1 MVDGRSKTKND
12 DKNLS
17 PAALLRANI
26 AQAIKELYT
35 ERHKLFYPENKDYER
50 ILKMLDV
57 FYNNIDELSE
67 KQPSIAVRTTSGFV
81 YRKFDKNIATGTKDF
96 FRFLTIIPPR
106 GSIIR
111 TAAIT
116 ASVNGIT
123 VPRLS
128 YILKTI
134 LEFKFPQYWTEY
146 SGTYMNITAAILK
159 IFNDQS
165 HGEKTG
171 ETLNL
176 VEKNNLNLT
185 ESKEYEEKIKK
196 WLNLGFLI

>member
-185 ESKEYEEKIKK
+185 ESTDYSHT
-196 WLNLGFLI
+196 